1 MKYKVKGGIVPPCI
15 ANILDKHYIIPFWT
29 EVDANITLDDI
40 EWERDMSYTITKE
53 TIATFVSSSS
63 PDITY
68 KVEKTSKGDLY
79 CDCPG
84 FVFKKKCKH
93 TKQINQCQL

>member
-1 MKYKVKGGIVPPCI
+1 MRYKVEGGMIPPAI
-15 ANILDKHYIIPFWT
+15 ANISGKHYIVPFWI
-29 EVDANITLDDI
+29 EVDSTTTLDDI
-40 EWERDMSYTITKE
+40 DWKKDESYTITRE
-53 TIATFVSSSS
+53 VIATFPSSSS

-93 TKQINQCQL
+93 TKQTTNA

>member
-1 MKYKVKGGIVPPCI
+1 MRYKVEGGIIPPAI
-15 ANILDKHYIIPFWT
+15 ANISGKHYIVPFWI
-29 EVDANITLDDI
+29 EVDSTTTLDDI
-40 EWERDMSYTITKE
+40 DWKKDESYTITRE
-53 TIATFVSSSS
+53 VIATFPSSSS

-93 TKQINQCQL
+93 TKQINQCQP